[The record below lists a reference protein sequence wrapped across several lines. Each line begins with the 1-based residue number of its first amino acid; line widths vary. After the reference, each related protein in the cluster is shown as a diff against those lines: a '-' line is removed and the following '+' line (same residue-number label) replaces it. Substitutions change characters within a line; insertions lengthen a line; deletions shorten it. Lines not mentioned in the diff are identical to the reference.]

1 MLALP
6 YDVFD
11 RGEAAE
17 YVEDRPL
24 SFLNIDRPETQ
35 FPADQDMYAPEVY
48 ARGAELLHER
58 LKDGTFVEDR
68 NLAYYIYRLA
78 WEGHV
83 QTGIVC
89 VCAVDE
95 FESGI
100 IKRHE
105 LTREDKERDRI
116 EHIEALGCQTGPIF
130 LTYRDQPVLDMIVG
144 AATTSTPLYDFA
156 DESGVRQTV
165 WEVVRHDA
173 VDALRA
179 MLDQPVL
186 DMIVGAATTSTPL
199 YDFADESGV
208 RQTVWE
214 VVRHDAVDA
223 LRAMLGT
230 IPCAYIADGHHRAAS
245 AVKVARRMRE
255 EARAAGT
262 YTGKEPFNYVLSV
275 LFPANQ
281 LTILPYNRVVSD
293 RNGLDAYELLEVLS
307 GAGFGIVQA
316 EGPVEPREHG
326 VFGMYT
332 DGTWYELRADDP
344 NPRVYAAENASS
356 GINAEMGSAEDGEH
370 RNGGSS
376 QDDGGLYNPANSLD
390 CPILQSCIL
399 SPIFGIKDPRT
410 DPRVSFVGG
419 IRGTE
424 ELERKVGA
432 EGVAFTMCATS
443 IDQLLAV
450 ADAGEVMPPKST
462 WFEPKLRSGLFIH
475 RIAK

>member
-1 MLALP
+1 MRALPFPCIRPVPEHAAEVAALP

-17 YVEDRPL
+17 YVKDRPL

-58 LKDGTFVEDR
+58 LEDGTFVEDR

-95 FESGI
+95 FESGV

-130 LTYRDQPVLDMIVG
+130 LTYR
-144 AATTSTPLYDFA
+144 
-156 DESGVRQTV
+156 
-165 WEVVRHDA
+165 
-173 VDALRA
+173 
-179 MLDQPVL
+179 DQPVL

-275 LFPANQ
+275 LFPASQ

-293 RNGLDAYELLEVLS
+293 RNGLDTYELLEVLS
-307 GAGFGIVQA
+307 GAGFGIVEA
-316 EGPVEPREHG
+316 EGPVEPRERG

-344 NPRVYAAENASS
+344 NPRIYAAENA
-356 GINAEMGSAEDGEH
+356 GNDFNAEMGSAEDDERRSGE
-370 RNGGSS
+370 SS
-376 QDDGGLYNPANSLD
+376 QDNGESSNPANSLD
-390 CPILQSCIL
+390 CSILQSCIL

-410 DPRVSFVGG
+410 DPRISFVGG

-424 ELERKVGA
+424 ELERKAGA

>member
-1 MLALP
+1 MRALPFPCIRPVPEHAAEVAALP

-17 YVEDRPL
+17 YVEGRPL

-58 LKDGTFVEDR
+58 LEDGTFVEDR

-78 WEGHV
+78 WKGHV

-89 VCAVDE
+89 VCTVDE
-95 FESGI
+95 FESGV

-116 EHIEALGCQTGPIF
+116 EHIGALGCQTGPIF

-179 MLDQPVL
+179 ML
-186 DMIVGAATTSTPL
+186 
-199 YDFADESGV
+199 
-208 RQTVWE
+208 
-214 VVRHDAVDA
+214 
-223 LRAMLGT
+223 GT
-230 IPCAYIADGHHRAAS
+230 IPCAHIADGHHRAAS

-255 EARAAGT
+255 EAQAAGT

-275 LFPANQ
+275 LFPASQ

-293 RNGLDAYELLEVLS
+293 RNGLDTYELLEVLS
-307 GAGFGIVQA
+307 GAGFGIVEA

-344 NPRVYAAENASS
+344 NPRVYATENA
-356 GINAEMGSAEDGEH
+356 GNDFNAEMGSAEDDE
-370 RNGGSS
+370 RRSGGSS
-376 QDDGGLYNPANSLD
+376 QDSGESSNPANSLD
-390 CPILQSCIL
+390 CSILQSCIL

-410 DPRVSFVGG
+410 DPRISFVGG

-424 ELERKVGA
+424 ELECKAGV

>member
-1 MLALP
+1 MRALPFPCIRPVPEHAAEVAALP

-17 YVEDRPL
+17 YIEGRPL

-48 ARGAELLHER
+48 ARGAELLHAR
-58 LKDGTFVEDR
+58 LADGTFVEDR

-89 VCAVDE
+89 VCGVDD
-95 FESGI
+95 FESGV

-116 EHIEALGCQTGPIF
+116 EHIGALGCQTGPIF

-144 AATTSTPLYDFA
+144 AATTSTPLYDFTD
-156 DESGVRQTV
+156 DEGV
-165 WEVVRHDA
+165 H
-173 VDALRA
+173 
-179 MLDQPVL
+179 
-186 DMIVGAATTSTPL
+186 
-199 YDFADESGV
+199 
-208 RQTVWE
+208 QTVWE

-275 LFPANQ
+275 LFPASQ

-293 RNGLDAYELLEVLS
+293 RNGLDTYELLEVLS
-307 GAGFGIVQA
+307 GAGFGIVEA

-344 NPRVYAAENASS
+344 NPRVYAAENAGNDFS
-356 GINAEMGSAEDGEH
+356 AEMGSAEDDKRRSGE
-370 RNGGSS
+370 SS
-376 QDDGGLYNPANSLD
+376 QDNGESSNPANSLD
-390 CPILQSCIL
+390 CSILQSCIL

-410 DPRVSFVGG
+410 DPRISFVGG

-424 ELERKVGA
+424 ELECKAGA

-450 ADAGEVMPPKST
+450 ADTGEVMPPKST

>member
-1 MLALP
+1 MRALPFPCIRPVPEHAAEVAALP

-17 YVEDRPL
+17 YIEGRPL

-58 LKDGTFVEDR
+58 LADGTFVEDR

-95 FESGI
+95 FESGV

-130 LTYRDQPVLDMIVG
+130 LTYR
-144 AATTSTPLYDFA
+144 
-156 DESGVRQTV
+156 
-165 WEVVRHDA
+165 
-173 VDALRA
+173 
-179 MLDQPVL
+179 DQPVL

-275 LFPANQ
+275 LFPASQ

-293 RNGLDAYELLEVLS
+293 RNGLNTYELLEVLS
-307 GAGFGIVQA
+307 GAGFGIVEA

-344 NPRVYAAENASS
+344 NPRVYATENA
-356 GINAEMGSAEDGEH
+356 GNDFNAKMGSAEDDERRSGE
-370 RNGGSS
+370 SS
-376 QDDGGLYNPANSLD
+376 QDDEVASNPANSLD
-390 CPILQSCIL
+390 CSILQSCIL

-410 DPRVSFVGG
+410 DPRISFVGG

-424 ELERKVGA
+424 ELERKAGA

>member
-1 MLALP
+1 MRALPFPCIRPVPEHAAEVAALP

-58 LKDGTFVEDR
+58 LADGTFVEDR

-95 FESGI
+95 FESGV

-130 LTYRDQPVLDMIVG
+130 LTYR
-144 AATTSTPLYDFA
+144 
-156 DESGVRQTV
+156 
-165 WEVVRHDA
+165 
-173 VDALRA
+173 
-179 MLDQPVL
+179 DQPVL

-275 LFPANQ
+275 LFPASQ

-293 RNGLDAYELLEVLS
+293 RNGLDTYELLEVLS
-307 GAGFGIVQA
+307 GAGFGIVEA
-316 EGPVEPREHG
+316 EGPVEPREG
-326 VFGMYT
+326 CT
-332 DGTWYELRADDP
+332 PTAPGTSCGRTTPTRGSMPRRMPATISTPRWDRPRMTSAAAVGRVKMTKWPPTQQTPLIAQSCRAASCLLFLESRTP
-344 NPRVYAAENASS
+344 APIRASPSSAA
-356 GINAEMGSAEDGEH
+356 SAEP
-370 RNGGSS
+370 R
-376 QDDGGLYNPANSLD
+376 SL
-390 CPILQSCIL
+390 SA
-399 SPIFGIKDPRT
+399 KRAPR
-410 DPRVSFVGG
+410 
-419 IRGTE
+419 
-424 ELERKVGA
+424 A
-432 EGVAFTMCATS
+432 
-443 IDQLLAV
+443 
-450 ADAGEVMPPKST
+450 
-462 WFEPKLRSGLFIH
+462 LRS
-475 RIAK
+475 RCARRASTSCSP

>member
-1 MLALP
+1 MRALPFPCIRPVPEHAAEVAALP

-17 YVEDRPL
+17 YVKDRPL

-58 LKDGTFVEDR
+58 LADGTFVEDR

-78 WEGHV
+78 WKGHV

-95 FESGI
+95 FEGGV

-105 LTREDKERDRI
+105 LTREEKERDRI

-144 AATTSTPLYDFA
+144 AATTSTPLYDFTD
-156 DESGVRQTV
+156 DEGV
-165 WEVVRHDA
+165 H
-173 VDALRA
+173 
-179 MLDQPVL
+179 
-186 DMIVGAATTSTPL
+186 
-199 YDFADESGV
+199 
-208 RQTVWE
+208 QTVWE

-275 LFPANQ
+275 LFPASQ

-293 RNGLDAYELLEVLS
+293 RNGLDTYELLEVLS
-307 GAGFGIVQA
+307 GAGFGIVEA

-344 NPRVYAAENASS
+344 NPMAYAAENA
-356 GINAEMGSAEDGEH
+356 GNDFNAEMGSAEDDE
-370 RNGGSS
+370 RRSGGSS
-376 QDDGGLYNPANSLD
+376 QDTGESSNPANSLD
-390 CPILQSCIL
+390 CSILQSCIL

-410 DPRVSFVGG
+410 DPRISFVGG

-424 ELERKVGA
+424 ELECKAGA

>member
-1 MLALP
+1 MRALPFPCIRPVPEHAAEVAALP

-17 YVEDRPL
+17 YVEGRPL

-58 LKDGTFVEDR
+58 LADGTFVEDR

-78 WEGHV
+78 WEGRV

-95 FESGI
+95 FESGV

-130 LTYRDQPVLDMIVG
+130 LTYR
-144 AATTSTPLYDFA
+144 
-156 DESGVRQTV
+156 
-165 WEVVRHDA
+165 
-173 VDALRA
+173 
-179 MLDQPVL
+179 DQPVL

-275 LFPANQ
+275 LFPASQ

-293 RNGLDAYELLEVLS
+293 RNGLDTYELLEVLS
-307 GAGFGIVQA
+307 GAGFGIVET

-326 VFGMYT
+326 VFGMHT

-344 NPRVYAAENASS
+344 NPRVYATENA
-356 GINAEMGSAEDGEH
+356 GNDFNAEMGSAEDDERRSGE
-370 RNGGSS
+370 SS
-376 QDDGGLYNPANSLD
+376 QDNGESSNPANSLD
-390 CPILQSCIL
+390 CSILQSCIL

-410 DPRVSFVGG
+410 DPRISFVGG

-424 ELERKVGA
+424 ELECKAGA

>member
-1 MLALP
+1 MRALPFPCIRPVPEHAAEVAALP

-17 YVEDRPL
+17 YVEGRPL

-58 LKDGTFVEDR
+58 LEDGTFVEDR

-78 WEGHV
+78 WKGHV

-95 FESGI
+95 FESGV

-130 LTYRDQPVLDMIVG
+130 LTYR
-144 AATTSTPLYDFA
+144 
-156 DESGVRQTV
+156 
-165 WEVVRHDA
+165 
-173 VDALRA
+173 
-179 MLDQPVL
+179 DQPVL

-275 LFPANQ
+275 LFPASQ

-293 RNGLDAYELLEVLS
+293 RNGLDTYELLEVLS
-307 GAGFGIVQA
+307 GAGFGIVEA

-332 DGTWYELRADDP
+332 NGTWYELRADNP
-344 NPRVYAAENASS
+344 NPRAYAVGNTSS
-356 GINAEMGSAEDGEH
+356 GINAETGSAEDDEH
-370 RNGGSS
+370 RSGGSS
-376 QDDGGLYNPANSLD
+376 QDGGRPSNPADSLD
-390 CPILQSCIL
+390 CSILQSCIL
-399 SPIFGIKDPRT
+399 SPIFGIKNPRT
-410 DPRVSFVGG
+410 DPRISFVGG

-424 ELERKVGA
+424 ELECKAGA

>member
-1 MLALP
+1 MRALPFPCIRPVPEHAAEVAALP

-58 LKDGTFVEDR
+58 LEDGTFVEDR

-95 FESGI
+95 FESGV

-130 LTYRDQPVLDMIVG
+130 LTYR
-144 AATTSTPLYDFA
+144 
-156 DESGVRQTV
+156 
-165 WEVVRHDA
+165 
-173 VDALRA
+173 
-179 MLDQPVL
+179 DQPVL

-275 LFPANQ
+275 LFPASQ

-293 RNGLDAYELLEVLS
+293 RNGLDTYELLEVLS
-307 GAGFGIVQA
+307 GAGFGIVEA

-344 NPRVYAAENASS
+344 NPRIYAAENA
-356 GINAEMGSAEDGEH
+356 GNDFNAETGSAEDDEH
-370 RNGGSS
+370 RSGGSS
-376 QDDGGLYNPANSLD
+376 QDDEVASNPANSLD
-390 CPILQSCIL
+390 CSILQSCIL

-410 DPRVSFVGG
+410 DPRISFVGG

-424 ELERKVGA
+424 ELECKTGA

>member
-1 MLALP
+1 MRALPFPCIRPVPEHAAEVAALP

-17 YVEDRPL
+17 YVEGRPL

-58 LKDGTFVEDR
+58 LADGTFVEDR

-95 FESGI
+95 FESGV

-179 MLDQPVL
+179 ML
-186 DMIVGAATTSTPL
+186 
-199 YDFADESGV
+199 
-208 RQTVWE
+208 
-214 VVRHDAVDA
+214 
-223 LRAMLGT
+223 GT

-255 EARAAGT
+255 EAQAAGT
-262 YTGKEPFNYVLSV
+262 YTGKEPFNYILSV
-275 LFPANQ
+275 LFPASQ

-293 RNGLDAYELLEVLS
+293 RNGLNTYELLEVLS
-307 GAGFGIVQA
+307 GAGFGIVEA

-344 NPRVYAAENASS
+344 NPRVYAAENA
-356 GINAEMGSAEDGEH
+356 GNDFNAEMGSAEDDERRSGE
-370 RNGGSS
+370 SS
-376 QDDGGLYNPANSLD
+376 QDDEVAPNPANSLD
-390 CPILQSCIL
+390 CSILQSCIL

-410 DPRVSFVGG
+410 DPRISFVGG

-424 ELERKVGA
+424 ELECKAGV

>member
-1 MLALP
+1 MRALPFPCIRPVPEHAAEVAALP

-17 YVEDRPL
+17 YVEGRPL

-35 FPADQDMYAPEVY
+35 FPADQNMYAPEVY

-58 LKDGTFVEDR
+58 LEDGTFMEDR

-95 FESGI
+95 FESGV

-116 EHIEALGCQTGPIF
+116 EHIGALGCQTGPIF
-130 LTYRDQPVLDMIVG
+130 LTYRDRPVLDMIVG
-144 AATTSTPLYDFA
+144 AATA
-156 DESGVRQTV
+156 
-165 WEVVRHDA
+165 
-173 VDALRA
+173 
-179 MLDQPVL
+179 
-186 DMIVGAATTSTPL
+186 STPL

-275 LFPANQ
+275 LFPASQ

-293 RNGLDAYELLEVLS
+293 RNGLDTYELLEVLS
-307 GAGFGIVQA
+307 GAGFGIVEA

-344 NPRVYAAENASS
+344 NPRAYAAENTSS
-356 GINAEMGSAEDGEH
+356 GIKAETGSAEDDEH
-370 RNGGSS
+370 RSGGSS
-376 QDDGGLYNPANSLD
+376 QDDEVASNPADSLD
-390 CPILQSCIL
+390 CSILQSCIL

-410 DPRVSFVGG
+410 DPRISFVGG

-424 ELERKVGA
+424 ELECKAGA

>member
-1 MLALP
+1 MRALPFPCIRPVPEHAAEVAALP

-17 YVEDRPL
+17 YVEGRPL

-48 ARGAELLHER
+48 TRGAGLLHER
-58 LKDGTFVEDR
+58 LEDGTFVEDR

-95 FESGI
+95 FESGV

-130 LTYRDQPVLDMIVG
+130 LTYR
-144 AATTSTPLYDFA
+144 
-156 DESGVRQTV
+156 
-165 WEVVRHDA
+165 
-173 VDALRA
+173 
-179 MLDQPVL
+179 DQPVL

-275 LFPANQ
+275 LFPASQ

-293 RNGLDAYELLEVLS
+293 RNGLDTYELLEVLS
-307 GAGFGIVQA
+307 GAGFGIVEA
-316 EGPVEPREHG
+316 GGPVEPREHG

-332 DGTWYELRADDP
+332 NGTWYELRADDP
-344 NPRVYAAENASS
+344 NPRVYATENA
-356 GINAEMGSAEDGEH
+356 GNDFNAEMGSAKDDERRSG
-370 RNGGSS
+370 RSS
-376 QDDGGLYNPANSLD
+376 QDDEVASNPANSLD
-390 CPILQSCIL
+390 CSILQSCIL

-410 DPRVSFVGG
+410 DPRISFVGG

-424 ELERKVGA
+424 ELECKAGA

-450 ADAGEVMPPKST
+450 ADADEVMPPKST

>member
-1 MLALP
+1 MRALPFPCIRPVPEHAAEVAALP

-17 YVEDRPL
+17 YVEGRPL

-35 FPADQDMYAPEVY
+35 FAADQDMYAPEVY
-48 ARGAELLHER
+48 ARGAGLLHER
-58 LKDGTFVEDR
+58 LEDGTFVEDR

-179 MLDQPVL
+179 ML
-186 DMIVGAATTSTPL
+186 
-199 YDFADESGV
+199 
-208 RQTVWE
+208 
-214 VVRHDAVDA
+214 
-223 LRAMLGT
+223 GT

-275 LFPANQ
+275 LFPASQ

-293 RNGLDAYELLEVLS
+293 RNGLDTYELLEVLS
-307 GAGFGIVQA
+307 GAGFGIVEA

-344 NPRVYAAENASS
+344 NPRIYAAKNA
-356 GINAEMGSAEDGEH
+356 GNGFNAEMGSAQDDK
-370 RNGGSS
+370 RRSGGSS
-376 QDDGGLYNPANSLD
+376 QDSGESSNPANSLD
-390 CPILQSCIL
+390 CSILQSCIL

-410 DPRVSFVGG
+410 DPRISFVGG

-424 ELERKVGA
+424 ELECKAGA

>member
-1 MLALP
+1 MRALPFPCIRPVPEHAAEVAALP

-58 LKDGTFVEDR
+58 LEDGTFVEDR

-95 FESGI
+95 FESGV

-116 EHIEALGCQTGPIF
+116 EHIGALGCQTGPIF

-156 DESGVRQTV
+156 D
-165 WEVVRHDA
+165 
-173 VDALRA
+173 
-179 MLDQPVL
+179 
-186 DMIVGAATTSTPL
+186 
-199 YDFADESGV
+199 DEGV

-275 LFPANQ
+275 LFPASQ

-307 GAGFGIVQA
+307 GAGFGIVEA

-344 NPRVYAAENASS
+344 NPRVYAAENAGS
-356 GINAEMGSAEDGEH
+356 GINAEMGSAEDDE
-370 RNGGSS
+370 RRSGGSS
-376 QDDGGLYNPANSLD
+376 QDGGGASNPANSLD
-390 CPILQSCIL
+390 CSILQSCIL

-410 DPRVSFVGG
+410 DPRISFVGG

-424 ELERKVGA
+424 ELECKVGA

-450 ADAGEVMPPKST
+450 ADAGGVMPPKST

>member
-1 MLALP
+1 MRALPFPCIRPVPEHAAEVAALP

-17 YVEDRPL
+17 YVEGRPL

-58 LKDGTFVEDR
+58 LEDGTFVEDR

-179 MLDQPVL
+179 ML
-186 DMIVGAATTSTPL
+186 
-199 YDFADESGV
+199 
-208 RQTVWE
+208 
-214 VVRHDAVDA
+214 
-223 LRAMLGT
+223 GT

-255 EARAAGT
+255 EARATGT

-275 LFPANQ
+275 LFPASQ

-293 RNGLDAYELLEVLS
+293 RNGLDTYELLEVLS
-307 GAGFGIVQA
+307 GAGFGIVEA

-344 NPRVYAAENASS
+344 NPRVYATENADNDF
-356 GINAEMGSAEDGEH
+356 NAEMGSAEDDE
-370 RNGGSS
+370 RRSGGSS
-376 QDDGGLYNPANSLD
+376 QDDEVASNPANSLD
-390 CPILQSCIL
+390 CSILQSCIL

-410 DPRVSFVGG
+410 DPRISFVGG

-424 ELERKVGA
+424 ELECKAGV